1 MEKEGRRIDRQIDR
15 WIDRQ
20 VKRVKGDFI
29 QKEIDEDINR
39 LVDIC

>member
-1 MEKEGRRIDRQIDR
+1 MGKEGRRIDRQIDR
-15 WIDRQ
+15 WVDRQ
-20 VKRVKGDFI
+20 VKRVKVDFI